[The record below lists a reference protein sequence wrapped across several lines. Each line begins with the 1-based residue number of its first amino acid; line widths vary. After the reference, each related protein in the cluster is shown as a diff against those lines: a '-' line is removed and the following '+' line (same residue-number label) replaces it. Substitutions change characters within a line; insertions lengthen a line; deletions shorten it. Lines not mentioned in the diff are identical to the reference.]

1 MTLSEYFQTLP
12 RGAKTSMCNEL
23 KITRTWLSLLCSN
36 RRRPSPMLSVAIDK
50 YTRGAVTARDLRPD
64 LFKK

>member
-1 MTLSEYFQTLP
+1 
-12 RGAKTSMCNEL
+12 MCKEL

-36 RRRPSPMLSVAIDK
+36 RRRPSPMLSVAIEK
-50 YTRGAVTARDLRPD
+50 YTRSAVAARELRPD

>member
-12 RGAKTSMCNEL
+12 RGAKTTMCKEL
-23 KITRTWLSLLCSN
+23 AITRTWLSLICSG
-36 RRRPSPMLSVAIDK
+36 RRRPSPMLSIAIDK
-50 YTRGAVTARDLRPD
+50 YTRGAVTTRDLRPD

>member
-12 RGAKTSMCNEL
+12 RGSKTSMCEEL

-36 RRRPSPMLSVAIDK
+36 RRRPSPALSVAISK
-50 YTRGAVTARDLRPD
+50 YTRNAVSTKELRPD

>member
-1 MTLSEYFQTLP
+1 
-12 RGAKTSMCNEL
+12 MCNEL